1 MLTPFSSPR
10 PQHSR
15 SAFTLIEL
23 LVVIAIIAILA
34 GLGMAGISGALK
46 SARKAEVRAML
57 NQTKLAVTSYYADYG
72 IWPAKKDGKPF
83 TNTDNEFLLT
93 MIGSNTTVNKRG
105 IRYLEPAP
113 KFTNDKG
120 LVTPA
125 KFYKPVSTNQSNF
138 VLVLDTDYDGRIKV
152 KDPTTGTDKDISG
165 SVAVYIS
172 DPDGKGNDRFITTY

>member
-72 IWPAKKDGKPF
+72 VWPIGSSGKPF
-83 TNTDNEFLLT
+83 TSTDADFLSV

-125 KFYKPVSTNQSNF
+125 KFFKPLSTNQSNF
-138 VLVLDTDYDGRIKV
+138 VLVLDTDYDGRIDV
-152 KDPTTGTDKDISG
+152 KDQNTGKPNIISG
-165 SVAVYIS
+165 SVALYIS
-172 DPDGKGNDRFITTY
+172 DPDNSGKYITTY